1 MNTII
6 KLIIAFAILINSVN
20 SFDCNM
26 FPILKNLFNKDT
38 CYSKCNKNYVSRST
52 AIRNRRTSKNHY
64 KMTETNI
71 NLRNAS
77 VTSTPSPSK
86 MTDDFTNYLDNSTP
100 SSNN

>member
-6 KLIIAFAILINSVN
+6 KLIIAFAFLINAVN

-26 FPILKNLFNKDT
+26 FPIIKKLFNKDT
-38 CYSKCNKNYVSRST
+38 CYSKHNKNYVSRST

-71 NLRNAS
+71 NLRNS
-77 VTSTPSPSK
+77 TNVSKETS
-86 MTDDFTNYLDNSTP
+86 DFTNYLDNSMP

>member
-6 KLIIAFAILINSVN
+6 KLIITFAFLINTVK

-26 FPILKNLFNKDT
+26 FPIIKKLFNKDT
-38 CYSKCNKNYVSRST
+38 CYSKYNKNYVSRST

-77 VTSTPSPSK
+77 VTSTPPSK

>member
-6 KLIIAFAILINSVN
+6 KLIIAFAFLINTVN
-20 SFDCNM
+20 SFNCNM
-26 FPILKNLFNKDT
+26 FPILKKLFNKDN
-38 CYSKCNKNYVSRST
+38 CYNKCNKNYVSHMHAT
-52 AIRNRRTSKNHY
+52 RNRRTSKNHY

-77 VTSTPSPSK
+77 DPSTPSPSK
-86 MTDDFTNYLDNSTP
+86 MTDDFTKYLDNSAP

>member
-6 KLIIAFAILINSVN
+6 KLIIAFAFLINTVN
-20 SFDCNM
+20 SFDCNT
-26 FPILKNLFNKDT
+26 FPIIKKLFNKDT
-38 CYSKCNKNYVSRST
+38 CYNKCNKKYVSHKQAT
-52 AIRNRRTSKNHY
+52 RNCRTSKNHY

-77 VTSTPSPSK
+77 VHSTPPPSK

-100 SSNN
+100 CSNN

>member
-6 KLIIAFAILINSVN
+6 KLIIAFAFLTNAVN

-26 FPILKNLFNKDT
+26 FPIIKKLFNKDT
-38 CYSKCNKNYVSRST
+38 CYSKYNKNYVSRST

-77 VTSTPSPSK
+77 DPNTSSPSK
-86 MTDDFTNYLDNSTP
+86 MTGDFTNYLDNSMP

>member
-6 KLIIAFAILINSVN
+6 KSIIAFAFLINAVN

-26 FPILKNLFNKDT
+26 FPIIKKLFNKDT
-38 CYSKCNKNYVSRST
+38 CYSKYNKNYVSRSH

-64 KMTETNI
+64 KMTDANI
-71 NLRNAS
+71 NLRNSTS
-77 VTSTPSPSK
+77 VSK
-86 MTDDFTNYLDNSTP
+86 EIDDFSKYLGNTAP

>member
-1 MNTII
+1 MNTIKI
-6 KLIIAFAILINSVN
+6 IIAVAFLINAVN

-26 FPILKNLFNKDT
+26 FPIIKKLFYKNT
-38 CYSKCNKNYVSRST
+38 CYSKYNKNYVSHST
-52 AIRNRRTSKNHY
+52 LIKNRRTRKNHY

-77 VTSTPSPSK
+77 EPITHPSK
-86 MTDDFTNYLDNSTP
+86 LTHDFTNYLDNSIP

>member
-6 KLIIAFAILINSVN
+6 KSIIAFAFLINAVN

-26 FPILKNLFNKDT
+26 FPIIKKLFNKDT
-38 CYSKCNKNYVSRST
+38 CYSKYNKNYVSRSH

-77 VTSTPSPSK
+77 VTSTPPSK